1 MPIKRHQT
9 ERRIIEEERYVP
21 RENTNSGL
29 LLGITI
35 AILLGVAGAAFY
47 FMNQRQESPTQIFLP
62 NNSQPQSAPQSTEK
76 KTTVI
81 ERTINQTKE
90 VVPVPQPKA
99 PDTQQKAPSAPEINI
114 NVPSQQK
121 EAPDVSN
128 QAPDANNSSTQSQDS
143 GTDQNNSS
151 PD

>member
-1 MPIKRHQT
+1 MPIKRNQT
-9 ERRIIEEERYVP
+9 ERRIIEEERYLP

-35 AILLGVAGAAFY
+35 AILLGVAAAAFY

-62 NNSQPQSAPQSTEK
+62 NNSQSQSAPQSTEK

-81 ERTINQTKE
+81 ERTINKTKE

-99 PDTQQKAPSAPEINI
+99 PATQQKAPSAPEINI
-114 NVPSQQK
+114 NVPSPQK
-121 EAPDVSN
+121 QAPDVSN
-128 QAPDANNSSTQSQDS
+128 QAPDANNSSTQSPR